1 MKAPDLALQPDAVH
15 AKVRTLPALPQ
26 AVVELRSALR
36 REDVA
41 VDELAT
47 TISHDQALTAKTLR
61 LANSSFYGV
70 TGRVS
75 SIRDAINI
83 LGLRTVATVAT
94 TAVVISS
101 FDRTACTGF
110 DFDGFWR
117 HALATAFCAQ
127 ELAAATRLDAEAAF
141 SAGLMHD
148 IGRLA
153 LATYFPLELSQTIDW
168 AARHDIHSLEAERL
182 MLNTDHAMVGGLIA
196 EHWHFAPAIAEAIR
210 CHHELPAHTGATL
223 ADLVHV
229 ADNMTHALDL
239 SGLDEDMV
247 PPLSLDAWQRIALTP
262 QQAQRTFERTERQ
275 ARSVRES
282 LTV

>member
-1 MKAPDLALQPDAVH
+1 VSPTALQPDAVH

-26 AVVELRSALR
+26 AVTELRTALQ

-148 IGRLA
+148 LGRLA
-153 LATYFPLELSQTIDW
+153 LATYFPLELGQTLHW
-168 AARHDIHSLEAERL
+168 AAEHDVHSLDAERL
-182 MLNTDHAMVGGLIA
+182 MLGIDHAAVGGLIA
-196 EHWHFAPAIAEAIR
+196 DHWHFAPAISEAIR
-210 CHHELPAHTGATL
+210 CHHELPAHKTITL
-223 ADLVHV
+223 ADVVHV

-239 SGLDEDMV
+239 SGQAEDMV
-247 PPLSLDAWQRIALTP
+247 PPLSLASWQRVALTP
-262 QQAQRTFERTERQ
+262 QQVQRTFERTERQ

-282 LTV
+282 LTA

>member
-1 MKAPDLALQPDAVH
+1 VTHATLHPDAVH

-26 AVVELRSALR
+26 AVIELRSALK

-41 VDELAT
+41 VDELAA

-70 TGRVS
+70 AGRVS
-75 SIRDAINI
+75 SIRGAINI

-101 FDRTACTGF
+101 FDRTACAGF

-127 ELAAATRLDAEAAF
+127 ELAAVTHMDGEAAF
-141 SAGLMHD
+141 SAGLLHD

-153 LATYFPLELSQTIDW
+153 LATYFPLELGQTLAW
-168 AARHDIHSLEAERL
+168 AAEHDVHAIEAERL
-182 MLNTDHAMVGGLIA
+182 MLNTDHAAVGGLIA
-196 EHWHFAPAIAEAIR
+196 EHWNFAPAIAEAIR
-210 CHHELPAHTGATL
+210 CHHELPAHTTATL
-223 ADLVHV
+223 ADLAHV

-247 PPLSLDAWQRIALTP
+247 PPLSLAAWERLALSPQQVQRI
-262 QQAQRTFERTERQ
+262 FERTERQ
-275 ARSVRES
+275 AQGVRDS

>member
-1 MKAPDLALQPDAVH
+1 VSPTALQPDAVH

-26 AVVELRSALR
+26 AVTELRNALQ

-101 FDRTACTGF
+101 FDRTACVGF

-148 IGRLA
+148 LGRLA
-153 LATYFPLELSQTIDW
+153 LATYFPLELGQTLHW
-168 AARHDIHSLEAERL
+168 AAEHDVHSLDAERL
-182 MLNTDHAMVGGLIA
+182 MLGIDHATVGGLIA
-196 EHWHFAPAIAEAIR
+196 DHWHFAPAISEAIR
-210 CHHELPAHTGATL
+210 CHHELPAHKTTTL
-223 ADLVHV
+223 ADVVHV

-239 SGLDEDMV
+239 SGQAEDMV
-247 PPLSLDAWQRIALTP
+247 PPLSLAAWQRVALTP
-262 QQAQRTFERTERQ
+262 QQVQRTFERTERQ